1 LDELLLL
8 EVGDFASANTSMMRN
23 PILQGL
29 VILVAGGIENITIVS
44 GVSAPTC

>member
-8 EVGDFASANTSMMRN
+8 EVGDSASANTSMMRN

-29 VILVAGGIENITIVS
+29 VILVAGGIKNVTIVS
-44 GVSAPTC
+44 AVSAPTC